1 MIDSIPYIIGNF
13 TASWHIIVLCFPS
26 KMLLVRC
33 HNMPKNATLIFRP
46 FVKIQNC
53 WVIGNWLVNFCK
65 LQTKKVGLK
74 KLQGADF
81 LVVYKVE
88 ELLTWSPNSLSVNAI
103 NVMIGF
109 DTGHQTHKVNANL
122 LNCFSVIF
130 DMPLQ
135 ALKAFY
141 DSSIHLH
148 FWPGSRTAANWIE
161 SRGSAARLI
170 MRKAADLIF
179 S

>member
-1 MIDSIPYIIGNF
+1 MI
-13 TASWHIIVLCFPS
+13 
-26 KMLLVRC
+26 
-33 HNMPKNATLIFRP
+33 
-46 FVKIQNC
+46 
-53 WVIGNWLVNFCK
+53 K
-65 LQTKKVGLK
+65 LFQTKKVGLK

-148 FWPGSRTAANWIE
+148 F
-161 SRGSAARLI
+161 
-170 MRKAADLIF
+170 
-179 S
+179 